1 MWLHDQSQTIK
12 RTDFTRIS
20 FNLYQFMISLSTLH
34 FIPLQIIGLILRYRL
49 FLFEEKK
56 KQVSRPFFIV

>member
-1 MWLHDQSQTIK
+1 
-12 RTDFTRIS
+12 
-20 FNLYQFMISLSTLH
+20 MISLSTLH

-56 KQVSRPFFIV
+56 KQVSRPFFIVWPVIRLGDRSTKTTKIT